1 MRTSIE
7 QLEKNSATFDNQ
19 ESKWR
24 QEKFSPVKVLQEKFF
39 PAINDAYQNY
49 LQTGTVRSVYSSFF
63 AVDEDAMKK
72 ISNCSCAEVTLREK
86 VDPARLQA
94 AVNKAVEVC
103 PYAAFDISKRD
114 GIVYFHKNNLPVLV
128 GDFKKLGT
136 AENNHHYVT
145 VSYDEFKITLRVS
158 HILTD
163 GFGMVCF
170 LQAVTDFYFDKEKTL
185 YEGADKFD
193 FVADLMSQ
201 DLPLPDG
208 YTPKSYAVENHFV
221 PPEIN
226 SANADKKY
234 ENVIEIPA
242 KKFRAFCKKYRI
254 SAQIAVSILLAKAI
268 QNAHPDNDKIISVR
282 GPVNTRAPLRVP
294 NTFQNASI
302 PHIFLNFEPSW
313 LKDEISAEALKNIKT
328 DFSDQCSYENLAAFT
343 NEIKKFF
350 FIKNADERAKIG
362 KAYKRQTDII
372 ANYMGKM
379 LADDTAEKIESY
391 KQIFPVSYPLMM
403 YASQYGD
410 KIILHMLQQFENLI
424 YFESFLKILE
434 QSDLISE

>member
-1 MRTSIE
+1 M
-7 QLEKNSATFDNQ
+7 
-19 ESKWR
+19 
-24 QEKFSPVKVLQEKFF
+24 
-39 PAINDAYQNY
+39 
-49 LQTGTVRSVYSSFF
+49 
-63 AVDEDAMKK
+63 
-72 ISNCSCAEVTLREK
+72 
-86 VDPARLQA
+86 
-94 AVNKAVEVC
+94 
-103 PYAAFDISKRD
+103 
-114 GIVYFHKNNLPVLV
+114 
-128 GDFKKLGT
+128 
-136 AENNHHYVT
+136 
-145 VSYDEFKITLRVS
+145 
-158 HILTD
+158 
-163 GFGMVCF
+163 
-170 LQAVTDFYFDKEKTL
+170 
-185 YEGADKFD
+185 
-193 FVADLMSQ
+193 
-201 DLPLPDG
+201 
-208 YTPKSYAVENHFV
+208 
-221 PPEIN
+221 
-226 SANADKKY
+226 
-234 ENVIEIPA
+234 
-242 KKFRAFCKKYRI
+242 
-254 SAQIAVSILLAKAI
+254 SILLAKAI